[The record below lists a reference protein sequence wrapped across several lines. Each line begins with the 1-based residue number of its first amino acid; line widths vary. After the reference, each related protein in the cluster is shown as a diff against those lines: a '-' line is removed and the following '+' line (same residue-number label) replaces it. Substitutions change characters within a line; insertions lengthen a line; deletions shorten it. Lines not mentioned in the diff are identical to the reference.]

1 MALIRLDIQTI
12 VVGGGPVSSLM
23 ILKTHASD
31 NIHTKNHNR
40 GRLPIQIGPVE
51 AMSIGTGVN
60 SSSTQGGR
68 PMTHDLLAMTIKA
81 LGATL
86 DAVVINAV
94 EGTTFFAQLRLIKSD
109 GSMAFVD
116 CRPSDAVALAVRTS
130 TPIYTTTDVLNTASF
145 PDFEDVEE
153 EEKQH
158 ELSEFHKFVEG
169 LSPEDFNESNKQSNK
184 Q

>member
-31 NIHTKNHNR
+31 NIHTKNHNG

-94 EGTTFFAQLRLIKSD
+94 EGTTFFAQLRLIKSAAWH
-109 GSMAFVD
+109 S
-116 CRPSDAVALAVRTS
+116 SIAVPLMRLPWRSVPALQS
-130 TPIYTTTDVLNTASF
+130 TPQTMS
-145 PDFEDVEE
+145 
-153 EEKQH
+153 
-158 ELSEFHKFVEG
+158 
-169 LSPEDFNESNKQSNK
+169 
-184 Q
+184 